1 MLPRPTDTVHA
12 SVVISELPAMRR
24 MPAPTPLPT
33 VRVPQA
39 GLMAR
44 LGEWLAPRLAQRSLP
59 TMPRRSAQVLV
70 LRA

>member
-1 MLPRPTDTVHA
+1 MLFRPTDTVLA

-33 VRVPQA
+33 MRVPQP

-44 LGEWLAPRLAQRSLP
+44 LADWLAPRLARR
-59 TMPRRSAQVLV
+59 TMPSMPRPSAQVVV

>member
-39 GLMAR
+39 GLLSC
-44 LGEWLAPRLAQRSLP
+44 LGDWLAPRLARRTLP
-59 TMPRRSAQVLV
+59 AMPRHSAQVV
-70 LRA
+70 FLRA